1 MRDKLVGMEGRIGE
15 LGLEMARFATSVYL
29 SLVSSQS
36 CIHRPLDEFIL
47 RGPHTDE
54 LLNNRQV
61 SVSHLP
67 GALLY
72 DV

>member
-1 MRDKLVGMEGRIGE
+1 MRDKFVEMEDRIGE

-29 SLVSSQS
+29 SLISAQS
-36 CIHRPLDEFIL
+36 CVHRPLDEFIL
-47 RGPHTDE
+47 CGPHTDE

-67 GALLY
+67 AALLY